1 MSVLLEVCVDS
12 VASVVAAEQGGAQRV
27 ELCGSLADGGITPS
41 AGLIAMARKR
51 VALPLHVLIRPRTGD
66 FCYSPDEFEVM
77 KRDIVLAK
85 QLGANGIALGV
96 LLPNRRVDVPRTS
109 ELVQLAR
116 PLSVTFHRAFDATPD
131 LRASLESVVGTGADR
146 ILTSGGC
153 QTAEQ
158 GSAILAELVKLA
170 GKRII
175 LLACGHIREQN
186 VAELLKATGVHE
198 VHANLRSPVPS
209 MKHAAEHDPAAV
221 IFEDPA
227 RFEVV
232 PGTIA
237 RFLDAAVGVQ
247 AEK

>member
-1 MSVLLEVCVDS
+1 VLV
-12 VASVVAAEQGGAQRV
+12 
-27 ELCGSLADGGITPS
+27 
-41 AGLIAMARKR
+41 
-51 VALPLHVLIRPRTGD
+51 RPRSGD

-77 KRDIVLAK
+77 KRDIALAK
-85 QLGANGIALGV
+85 QLGANGVALGV
-96 LLPNRRVDVPRTS
+96 LLPNRRVDVTRTS
-109 ELVQLAR
+109 ELVQLAK

-131 LRASLESVVGTGADR
+131 LPASLEAVVGTGAER

-153 QTAEQ
+153 HTAEQ
-158 GSAILAELVKLA
+158 GSANIAKLVRLA

-175 LLACGHIREQN
+175 ILACGHIREQN

-209 MKHAAEHDPAAV
+209 MKHAVEHDPAAV
-221 IFEDPA
+221 IFEEPV

-237 RFLDAAVGVQ
+237 RFLDAALGVQ

>member
-1 MSVLLEVCVDS
+1 MAVLLEVCVDS

-41 AGLIAMARKR
+41 AGLMAMARKR

-66 FCYSPDEFEVM
+66 FCYSPEEFEVM

-85 QLGANGIALGV
+85 QLGANGVALGV
-96 LLPNRRVDVPRTS
+96 LLPNRRVDVQRTS

-131 LRASLESVVGTGADR
+131 LPPSLEAVLGTGADR

-158 GSAILAELVKLA
+158 GSANLAKLVKLA
-170 GKRII
+170 AKRII
-175 LLACGHIREQN
+175 ILACGHIREHN
-186 VAELLKATGVHE
+186 VAELLKATGVRE
-198 VHANLRSPVPS
+198 VHANLRSTVPS

-221 IFEDPA
+221 LFEEPV

-232 PGTIA
+232 PGTVA
-237 RFLDAAVGVQ
+237 RFLNAALAVP
-247 AEK
+247 ADK

>member
-1 MSVLLEVCVDS
+1 MSVQLEVCVDS
-12 VASVVAAEQGGAQRV
+12 VASAVAAEQGGAQRV

-66 FCYSPDEFEVM
+66 FCYTSDEFEVI

-85 QLGANGIALGV
+85 QLGANGVALGL
-96 LLPNRRVDVPRTS
+96 LLPNRRVDVQRTS

-131 LRASLESVVGTGADR
+131 LAASLEAVLGTGADR

-158 GSAILAELVKLA
+158 GSSNIANLVKLA

-175 LLACGHIREQN
+175 ILACGHIREQN
-186 VAELLKATGVHE
+186 VAELLKVTGVHE

-209 MKHAAEHDPAAV
+209 MKHALEHDPAAV
-221 IFEDPA
+221 IFEEPV

-232 PGTIA
+232 PGAIA
-237 RFLDAAVGVQ
+237 RFLDAALGVPV
-247 AEK
+247 EK